1 MAMNHQD
8 YVDLLREGIQT
19 GRITDQSTG
28 NDRPP
33 VWADFGSGTG
43 TFTLALAD
51 LLPPQALIYSVDR
64 DRRALEQQERALRA
78 RFPDRKVT
86 YLPADFTRPLELPQ
100 LDGVVMANA
109 LHFQRHKIPLL
120 HLIKDYLRP
129 SGRFI
134 LVEYN
139 VDRGNLW
146 VPYPLSYPTWE
157 KLAHQNGFWPTRR
170 LAVKPSHFLKEIYSA
185 LSYVSKTPHDI

>member
-8 YVDLLREGIQT
+8 HVDLLREGVQTDCIQDT
-19 GRITDQSTG
+19 STG
-28 NDRPP
+28 HSRPP
-33 VWADFGSGTG
+33 LWADFGSGG
-43 TFTLALAD
+43 GAFTLALAD
-51 LLPPQALIYSVDR
+51 LLPSQALIFSVDR
-64 DRRALEQQERALRA
+64 DRRALELQERELRA

-109 LHFQRHKIPLL
+109 LHFQRHKINLL
-120 HLIKDYLRP
+120 HLIKGYLRP
-129 SGRFI
+129 SGLFI

-170 LAVKPSHFLKEIYSA
+170 LAVKPSRFLKEIYSA
-185 LSYVSKTPHDI
+185 LSYVSNTPSEA